1 MTNDE
6 RNPKPECRKTLSGAF
21 AGFVIRIC
29 EGWFMESH
37 HSSRACLGTINPPA
51 PLTLTLTRTLTCNLT
66 LTFLSVFRL
75 RAGPGLRLRN
85 LAPRSADAC
94 EHRQSAVDLCLG
106 FGSQRRAQIAFTG

>member
-29 EGWFMESH
+29 EGWFMESL

-51 PLTLTLTRTLTCNLT
+51 PLTLTLTRNLA

-75 RAGPGLRLRN
+75 RAGSGLRIRN

-94 EHRQSAVDLCLG
+94 EHRLSAVDLCLG